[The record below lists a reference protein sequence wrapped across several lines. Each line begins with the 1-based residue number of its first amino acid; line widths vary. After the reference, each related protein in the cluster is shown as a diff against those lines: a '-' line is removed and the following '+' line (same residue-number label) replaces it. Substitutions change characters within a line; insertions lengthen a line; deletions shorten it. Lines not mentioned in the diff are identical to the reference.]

1 MLKVEKKDGEQA
13 GGQQMKIKLK
23 ERNPDKKAKLNEL
36 EDTTNKQLLA
46 RMDELLTFLRD
57 DSAESILGLLQ
68 QINSSL
74 RPGQTAWEQEAE
86 YEFAPE
92 LYGRK
97 KASPKR
103 IN

>member
-36 EDTTNKQLLA
+36 EDATNKQLLA
-46 RMDELLTFLRD
+46 KMDELLTFLRD

-92 LYGRK
+92 LYAGGK
-97 KASPKR
+97 KPAPKK
-103 IN
+103 